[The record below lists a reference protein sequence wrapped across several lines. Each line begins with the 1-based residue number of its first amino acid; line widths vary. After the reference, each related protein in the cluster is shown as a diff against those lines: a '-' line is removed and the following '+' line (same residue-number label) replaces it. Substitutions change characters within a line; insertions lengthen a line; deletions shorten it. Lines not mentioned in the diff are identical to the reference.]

1 MSWIDTFSKIFSIK
15 YAALALLVLQNTFLV
30 VFMHYSRTKHDGKL
44 YASSTAVATMEL
56 VKFICCIIVIGL
68 EKGTIQSLFQAFHEE
83 IIKQPIE
90 LLKLSITSLL
100 YVIQNN
106 LLYYALSHLDAATF
120 QVGYQIKILTTAL
133 FSVVMLSKTLS
144 HYQWLSL
151 LLLTVGVSLAQL
163 STNASSSAQANTVSG
178 MIAVLC
184 AAVTSGFSGVY
195 FEKLLKNSGT
205 SLWMRNIQMGISSLL
220 LSFIGIY
227 FSGDYQQVVENG
239 FFYGYNSIVIIVILL
254 QAIGGLIVAIV
265 VKYADNILKG
275 FAASFS
281 IVTSCILSYFLFDFH
296 PNFKFLFGAILVMIS
311 TYLYSYGP
319 EKKDQKD
326 EQPQS
331 LPQSQSHQQQYN
343 QGHGNKSTTVTMM
356 RINNNAD
363 DKV

>member
-195 FEKLLKNSGT
+195 FEKLLKNSG
-205 SLWMRNIQMGISSLL
+205 
-220 LSFIGIY
+220 IY

-331 LPQSQSHQQQYN
+331 LSQSQSQQQQYN
-343 QGHGNKSTTVTMM
+343 QGHGNKSTVTMM